1 MVKSSVY
8 VWTRREPTHKSCLIW
23 KSTTPRPEGNLT
35 GVVPL
40 WVQQGKKKSQPNH
53 LWKCWCT
60 MLPANDKNCGSMA
73 RPWMYQAPLAFWY
86 QRSKFCNSPYSNSRQ
101 KDVNLNSHGG
111 PSMEEE
117 HARDASLVLQTPL
130 KEPGGLLPSIEGT
143 GRFPVP
149 ADEELLCEWEL
160 IKTHKI
166 SNSILKT
173 YTAINLF

>member
-1 MVKSSVY
+1 MCEPGENQPTKSVLLERARLPGQKETWLELFLCGFS
-8 VWTRREPTHKSCLIW
+8 R
-23 KSTTPRPEGNLT
+23 
-35 GVVPL
+35 
-40 WVQQGKKKSQPNH
+40 GKKKSQPNH

-60 MLPANDKNCGSMA
+60 VLPANDKNCGAMA

-86 QRSKFCNSPYSNSRQ
+86 QRSKFYNSPYSNSRQ
-101 KDVNLNSHGG
+101 KDVNLNSHRG

-130 KEPGGLLPSIEGT
+130 KEPGGFLPSIEGT

-149 ADEELLCEWEL
+149 ADEKLLCEWEL
-160 IKTHKI
+160 IKTYKI